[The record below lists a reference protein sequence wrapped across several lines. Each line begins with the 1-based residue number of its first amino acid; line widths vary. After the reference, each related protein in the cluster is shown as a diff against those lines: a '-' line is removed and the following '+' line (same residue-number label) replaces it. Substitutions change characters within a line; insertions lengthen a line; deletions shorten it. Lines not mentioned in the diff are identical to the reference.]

1 MANTEKTAPYV
12 SVPFDLYGDSE
23 RARTEGRADFYEDRI
38 EIRCGAN
45 VRTVETK
52 DITAY
57 KCGLGVGCAML
68 EAECRE
74 GADILICRGSME
86 KNDTFANAVKVLNR
100 CLENKV
106 FENSEDI
113 EEGVLCP
120 KCH

>member
-1 MANTEKTAPYV
+1 
-12 SVPFDLYGDSE
+12 
-23 RARTEGRADFYEDRI
+23 
-38 EIRCGAN
+38 
-45 VRTVETK
+45 
-52 DITAY
+52 
-57 KCGLGVGCAML
+57 ML

-113 EEGVLCP
+113 KTSAQLSTARYSYIEQVIKKAKCKVFNYICCKNHIFVL
-120 KCH
+120 